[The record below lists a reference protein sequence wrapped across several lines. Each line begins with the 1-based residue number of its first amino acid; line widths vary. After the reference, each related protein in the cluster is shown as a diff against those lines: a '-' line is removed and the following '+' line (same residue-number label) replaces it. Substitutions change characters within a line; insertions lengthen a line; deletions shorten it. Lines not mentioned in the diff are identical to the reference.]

1 MIGVFLVSITSGG
14 PLQSV
19 PRKEIVQ
26 YNRGFSASGTFESF
40 GSLRQEMSAGW
51 RRPPGRVQTIGMDD
65 FETLLPGGTVFE
77 QSLPPDWHDVVYRN
91 LGSNAR
97 FVADVIELACRKG
110 WIGSTRP
117 EDMVLETTQT
127 SGAGHEKG
135 FNDIAWSTT
144 LLPQWQDGMPERERI
159 FVVIEV
165 QSTVQPA
172 MPFRVMQYE
181 AMRYRRMQ
189 RGRRPVSRIQTI
201 VLYTGEEPWD
211 VSLDA
216 GEVVVDPAG
225 QKWPRVPYALVD
237 LQRLE
242 AEPGSKNL
250 VVLLAGIVR
259 GDTLESLTR
268 AAESMAERLAELGD
282 VTLEQDMFEL
292 VKAQGK
298 ETWPELDWKRCA
310 SLAELVRLL
319 KEGKM
324 TWPEK
329 WKEQLRPEVE
339 AKVRS
344 ELRPEIEAEVRSELR
359 PEIEAEMRTEL
370 RPELKAEM
378 RTELR
383 PELKAELRSEI
394 EAEVRSEIEAELR
407 PKAEE

>member
-1 MIGVFLVSITSGG
+1 
-14 PLQSV
+14 
-19 PRKEIVQ
+19 
-26 YNRGFSASGTFESF
+26 
-40 GSLRQEMSAGW
+40 
-51 RRPPGRVQTIGMDD
+51 MDE
-65 FETLLPGGTVFE
+65 FETLLPAGTVLE

-127 SGAGHEKG
+127 SGARHEKG

-144 LLPQWQDGMPERERI
+144 LLPQWQDGTPERERI

-165 QSTVQPA
+165 QSTVQPS

-181 AMRYRRMQ
+181 AMRYRRML
-189 RGRRPVSRIQTI
+189 RGHGPVSRIQTI
-201 VLYTGEEPWD
+201 ALYTGEKPWD

-259 GDTLESLTR
+259 GDTLESYTR
-268 AAESMAERLAELGD
+268 AAEALADRLAELSD
-282 VTLEQDMFEL
+282 VPLEQDMFEL

-319 KEGKM
+319 KEGEM
-324 TWPEK
+324 TFPEK
-329 WKEQLRPEVE
+329 WKEQLRPQVKAEVE
-339 AKVRS
+339 AEVK
-344 ELRPEIEAEVRSELR
+344 AEVRAEVEAMVEVEIR
-359 PEIEAEMRTEL
+359 PAVEARVEAEL
-370 RPELKAEM
+370 RPELRAEL
-378 RTELR
+378 RPELREELR

>member
-1 MIGVFLVSITSGG
+1 M
-14 PLQSV
+14 
-19 PRKEIVQ
+19 
-26 YNRGFSASGTFESF
+26 
-40 GSLRQEMSAGW
+40 
-51 RRPPGRVQTIGMDD
+51 
-65 FETLLPGGTVFE
+65 
-77 QSLPPDWHDVVYRN
+77 
-91 LGSNAR
+91 
-97 FVADVIELACRKG
+97 
-110 WIGSTRP
+110 
-117 EDMVLETTQT
+117 LETTQT

-144 LLPQWQDGMPERERI
+144 LLPQWQVGTPERERI

-165 QSTVQPA
+165 QSTVQPS

-181 AMRYRRMQ
+181 AMRYRRML
-189 RGRRPVSRIQTI
+189 RGRGPVSRIQTI
-201 VLYTGEEPWD
+201 VLYTGEKPWD

-268 AAESMAERLAELGD
+268 AAEAMAERLAELGD
-282 VTLEQDMFEL
+282 VTLEQDMFAL
-292 VKAQGK
+292 VEAQGK

-319 KEGKM
+319 KEGEM

-329 WKEQLRPEVE
+329 WKEQLRPEVKAE
-339 AKVRS
+339 VRA
-344 ELRPEIEAEVRSELR
+344 ELRPEIEAEV
-359 PEIEAEMRTEL
+359 EAEVEARV
-370 RPELKAEM
+370 
-378 RTELR
+378 
-383 PELKAELRSEI
+383 
-394 EAEVRSEIEAELR
+394 EAEVRPAVEARLEAELR
-407 PKAEE
+407 PVVEKRLLEEMRTPGRKN

>member
-1 MIGVFLVSITSGG
+1 
-14 PLQSV
+14 
-19 PRKEIVQ
+19 
-26 YNRGFSASGTFESF
+26 
-40 GSLRQEMSAGW
+40 MSAGW
-51 RRPPGRVQTIGMDD
+51 RRPPGRVQTIGMDE

-91 LGSNAR
+91 LGSHAR

-144 LLPQWQDGMPERERI
+144 LLPQWQDGTPERKRI

-165 QSTVQPA
+165 QSTVQPS

-181 AMRYRRMQ
+181 AMRYRRML
-189 RGRRPVSRIQTI
+189 RGHGPVSRIQTI
-201 VLYTGEEPWD
+201 VLYTGEKPWD

-268 AAESMAERLAELGD
+268 AAEAMAERLAELGD
-282 VTLEQDMFEL
+282 VTLEQDMFAL
-292 VKAQGK
+292 VEAQGK

-319 KEGKM
+319 KEGEM

-329 WKEQLRPEVE
+329 WKEQLRPEVRAEVRAEVE
-339 AKVRS
+339 AMV
-344 ELRPEIEAEVRSELR
+344 EVEIRPAVEARVEAEVRPELR
-359 PEIEAEMRTEL
+359 AEL
-370 RPELKAEM
+370 RPELREEL
-378 RTELR
+378 RPELREELR